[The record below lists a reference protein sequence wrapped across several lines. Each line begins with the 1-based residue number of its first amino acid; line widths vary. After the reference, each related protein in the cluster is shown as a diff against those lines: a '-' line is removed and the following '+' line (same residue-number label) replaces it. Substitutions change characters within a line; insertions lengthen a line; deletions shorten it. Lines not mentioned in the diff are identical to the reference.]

1 MTQQAAIEII
11 KSQIN
16 KADSYNFQFVQIKE
30 IKDARNEVCGHF
42 VSALFTTQNQDT
54 SSNYSIKMIVEN
66 DGSITKL

>member
-30 IKDARNEVCGHF
+30 IKDASNAVCGHF
-42 VSALFTTQNQDT
+42 VSALFTTQNQDS